1 MQKKLQFLPILGLC
15 VSLLLLL
22 AVREQ
27 SEHIHGKQQRLHT
40 WTSSSS
46 PRAEIIAAGTLRG
59 LMADFRMLDVFAIY
73 YEATQQQQK
82 QVLQYLPV
90 YLNRAQNL
98 DPKFFDVYRLAG
110 SILAYDAHMPEASVN
125 LLRKSFDQRPD
136 VWEFP
141 FFAGFIAHDLLHDD
155 KLAFDLISV
164 AANRKDTP
172 PFLVTLASR
181 FLASSTTP
189 QDAIAFLQ
197 GILKVMP
204 PEYQAGIKR
213 RIQELSQGS
222 VKK

>member
-1 MQKKLQFLPILGLC
+1 MAKKLQILPIFVLS

-22 AVREQ
+22 VVREQ
-27 SEHIHGKQQRLHT
+27 SEHIHGKQHLHT

-46 PRAEIIAAGTLRG
+46 PRAEIIIAGPLRG
-59 LMADFRMLDVFAIY
+59 IMADFRMLDVFAIY
-73 YEATQQQQK
+73 YEGTAHQQK
-82 QVLQYLPV
+82 QVLEYLPV

-125 LLRKSFDQRPD
+125 LLRKSFDQRPE

-164 AANRKDTP
+164 ATKRKGTP

-181 FLASSTTP
+181 FLASTATT

-204 PEYQAGIKR
+204 PEYQAGIKW

-222 VKK
+222 ANK

>member
-1 MQKKLQFLPILGLC
+1 MAKKLQILPIFVLC

-22 AVREQ
+22 VVREQ
-27 SEHIHGKQQRLHT
+27 SEHIHGKQQLHT

-46 PRAEIIAAGTLRG
+46 PRAEIITAGPLRG
-59 LMADFRMLDVFAIY
+59 IIADFRMLDVFAIY
-73 YEATQQQQK
+73 YAATQQQQK

-90 YLNRAQNL
+90 YLNRAQHL

-110 SILAYDAHMPEASVN
+110 SILAYDARMPEAAVN

-164 AANRKDTP
+164 AASRQGTP

-181 FLASSTTP
+181 FLASTATS

-197 GILKVMP
+197 GILKMMP
-204 PEYQAGIKR
+204 PEYQAGIQW
-213 RIQELSQGS
+213 RIKELSQSS